1 MSTTQTTIQEKG
13 NEGGMWRGGTLP
25 FGTSY
30 GKMMMWYFL
39 ISDTF
44 SFATLLVAYSFYRIK
59 SVDWPIPH
67 NVFVDAPFFSGV
79 ELPLV
84 FVSFMTFVLIASSVT
99 MVLAVEAGHRN
110 RNDLVAKYV
119 LLTAIGG
126 IIFLS
131 CQAWEWSHMIFQS
144 GATLTHNPY
153 GDVHFS
159 QLFYVITGFHGL
171 HVFGGVIILLITYFM
186 VKKGIFVK
194 RGHYEFVE
202 KVGLYWHFVDLV
214 WIFVFALLYL
224 I

>member
-1 MSTTQTTIQEKG
+1 MDSSQTTTLA
-13 NEGGMWRGGTLP
+13 NNPNDPWRGGGIPL
-25 FGTSY
+25 GSSY
-30 GKMMMWYFL
+30 GKLMMWYFL

-44 SFATLLVAYSFYRIK
+44 TFSTLLVVYGFFRIM
-59 SVDWPIPH
+59 STDWPIPH
-67 NVFVDAPFFSGV
+67 NVFVDAPFFHGV

-110 RNDLVAKYV
+110 RNDLVSRYL

-126 IIFLS
+126 LIFLS
-131 CQAWEWSHMIFQS
+131 CQAWEWWHLITQS
-144 GATLTHNPY
+144 GATLSNNPY
-153 GDVHFS
+153 GDVFFM
-159 QLFYVITGFHGL
+159 QIFYAITGFHGL
-171 HVFGGVIILLITYFM
+171 HVFGGVVILFITYAM
-186 VKKGIFVK
+186 SRKGVFQK

-214 WIFVFALLYL
+214 WIFVFTLLYL